1 MKKFIEVCAETA
13 GEKVMENRGNFK
25 LKGFQLKRR
34 IKETFA
40 MFLSILMVASVI
52 SVPVKAERYSG
63 DDSAAG
69 KTYFGGDVISFTG
82 SYGKIKIVPVTA
94 PDDGIFL
101 LRDLE
106 PDSSTAPSVGTAGQ
120 YYYKSTFT
128 LPSRSTLSVSLP
140 DYYFSDGFELVYYQ
154 SSDNTEGTVDDN
166 PTSTI
171 NLLMEYGFRIDY
183 YGISGSLI
191 TNSSSVNVYEPTN
204 KDDSG
209 SIIWSAEKE
218 NVAISDYDPIEDNAV
233 IAWST
238 DSGDGTAATL
248 DGSYVKCGETV
259 SLLRFQADTHP
270 DGVLK
275 LYPVHNRADG
285 PATVSMD
292 DYELNEDGTIPET
305 VYSPEILKT
314 SGDQR
319 TYSVT
324 YIPVSSLEK
333 DTETGK
339 YIVEPGI
346 TYTDE
351 STSYPRVPGKYVVRA
366 EAEESDTA
374 FNADGDITERGF
386 TATQAL
392 NTFEVYGYPSGG
404 EVTGKSDLK
413 YTGSAQDLVTVV
425 QPEGGVFVFSDEE
438 EGNFTE
444 SIPQGTDA
452 GNYDIYYQIKG
463 DDYYL
468 DSEVDSLTV
477 TIDKAEYDPVPTV
490 TLDDWRF
497 NESANSPAV
506 ENADDGATIKY
517 TYKLRRAAESAYS
530 EDVPS
535 EVGEYVVR
543 ARIGATLNHEA
554 VTVTDEFEILKG
566 QFTPHL
572 TMDDWKYGETA
583 KTPVLQ
589 DNISGGAVT
598 YTYWLDGEE
607 DEYDTPPEAPGD
619 YHVKAE
625 IAETD
630 EYEEAFAVADYTVSK
645 GEITPSVSIEGWSYG
660 QSPKEPVITGNT
672 GHGTETVQYKEKGQE
687 DTSYSEDVPENAG
700 DYTIRAIIGE
710 TDYYNEAVTD
720 PVNFT
725 IGRASFAPT
734 VAFVDFNYGE
744 TPADPVITGNTGG
757 GAVSYAYRLQSAT
770 EEEYVSGLP
779 GSTTPAGEYILK
791 ATIEETVN
799 YPSAEA
805 TTEFTIAKATLGAH
819 VSISNWTYGETA
831 NTPSVDKNPESATVK
846 YEYKLK
852 TAAASAYSETVPTD
866 AGEYVV
872 RATIPESTN
881 YNEDVSTADFSIAK
895 ALISPSLSMDDWIY
909 GETAS
914 TPVVTGN
921 TGNGAV
927 TYAYRLQSAT
937 EEGYTTGL
945 PDSTTE
951 AGDYILKASV
961 AETDN
966 YLDSVITDEFSI
978 LPAELSPSIEIAGW
992 TYGDAPNTPTVYG
1005 NIESGTE
1012 TIQYK
1017 AKDNEESEYTTEVP
1031 ENAGIYQV
1039 RVLIAATANY
1049 KEAVSDPTEFTIA
1062 KADAYIKNETATSLS
1077 YTGEEQP
1084 LLDSSIEAEGGF
1096 LLFAC
1101 GTNGSEVPIEDAWN
1115 EIIPEEVNAGDYYV
1129 WIRIIGDDNHNDMAP
1144 AVRRIKI
1151 EKAGNSLTLPAAKN
1165 LTYNAEYQQLLKAGK
1180 AEFGNVY
1187 YGFEKNGNYSDSL
1200 PEGKDAKT
1208 YTIWVKAIGDE
1219 NHADIDPV
1227 DVTVT
1232 IEKKTVGLKWS
1243 DLTFKYDGKKH
1254 VPTATLTGVISGDTC
1269 KVSVS
1274 GEASTAGKHTATAE
1288 KLTNNNYVLP
1298 SSNTTTFTIGTALPT
1313 LKTAPAAKSLTEN
1326 GDYQELVTAGVAVN
1340 GTLLY
1345 SFSKDKDYST
1355 EIPKGKDAG
1364 TYTVWYKVNGNSV
1377 DGKKCYEDLDPV
1389 SLSVTIAKKPDEKK
1403 DDDNK
1408 VTTLKPG
1415 SVSISVSN
1423 AIYGGNAPTPVVTSA
1438 TNDVSKASISYKPAA
1453 APDTAF
1459 TGTMPSE
1466 VGNYVAVVTL
1476 PGNNEYTGCTATC
1489 GFSISYMQVPA
1500 GAYAIEGT
1508 QGVGGWYTSDV
1519 ILEPAAGY
1527 QVSVGNRGQFTSQ
1540 PVLLNEAS
1548 AGASFYIK
1556 KTATGEQSAAIQIA
1570 TLRIDALKP
1579 QIHDMETGGTYFTDK
1594 NGVLKGTA
1602 SDKNLDKVLVDGNTV
1617 KTENDGN
1624 GNVTFDLPSGKRKQK
1639 VEVTVVDKAGNE
1651 AQIEVIT
1658 APEWMKDGIIREGDL
1673 FLEADTEYKTPEGSE
1688 TWTKDGDDTTY
1699 MPGISFYADEGDVT
1713 FHKH

>member
-1 MKKFIEVCAETA
+1 
-13 GEKVMENRGNFK
+13 MEDRGRFS

-34 IKETFA
+34 AKETLA

-52 SVPVKAERYSG
+52 SVPVKAETYSG
-63 DDSAAG
+63 DDSGAG
-69 KTYFGGDVISFTG
+69 KIYFAGDVIRFND
-82 SYGKIKIVPVTA
+82 SYGNIKVQPVTIPRDGMFSLPDLA
-94 PDDGIFL
+94 PNSASD
-101 LRDLE
+101 
-106 PDSSTAPSVGTAGQ
+106 PQVGTAGM
-120 YYYKSTFT
+120 Y
-128 LPSRSTLSVSLP
+128 
-140 DYYFSDGFELVYYQ
+140 YYQ
-154 SSDNTEGTVDDN
+154 SSFTLPTRNTLTVTLPDDYYSEGFDLAFVQNENNISGEVDGKN
-166 PTSTI
+166 TSTI
-171 NLLMEYGFRIDY
+171 ELMMDYGFKIDY
-183 YGISGSLI
+183 YGISGAWI
-191 TNSSSVNVYEPTN
+191 TNSSAVNVYEP
-204 KDDSG
+204 KSSDDG
-209 SIIWSAEKE
+209 RELMWEVIQE
-218 NVAISDYDPIEDNAV
+218 NEAISDYDPDEDNAV

-238 DSGDGTAATL
+238 DSGDRTAATL
-248 DGSYVKCGETV
+248 DGSYVKCGEIV
-259 SLLRFQADTHP
+259 SLVRFQADTHS
-270 DGVLK
+270 DGILK
-275 LYPVHNRADG
+275 LYPVYNRADG

-333 DTETGK
+333 DIETGK
-339 YIVEPGI
+339 YIVEPGT
-346 TYTDE
+346 TYMDE
-351 STSYPRVPGKYVVRA
+351 GTRYPRVPGKYVVRA

-645 GEITPSVSIEGWSYG
+645 GEIMPSVSIEDWSYG

-895 ALISPSLSMDDWIY
+895 ASISPSLSMDDWTY

-1005 NIESGTE
+1005 NIEGGTE

-1017 AKDNEESEYTTEVP
+1017 AKDAEDSEYSTDVP
-1031 ENAGIYQV
+1031 ENAGTYQV

-1077 YTGEEQP
+1077 YTGEKQP

-1096 LLFAC
+1096 LLFAP
-1101 GTNGSEVPIEDAWN
+1101 GTNGSEVPIEDAWD
-1115 EIIPEEVNAGDYYV
+1115 EVIPEEVNAGDYYV

-1165 LTYNAEYQQLLKAGK
+1165 LTYNAEYQQLIKAGK
-1180 AEFGNVY
+1180 AEFGTVY

-1326 GDYQELVTAGVAVN
+1326 VDYQELVTAGVAVN

-1345 SFSKDKDYST
+1345 SLAKDKDYST

-1364 TYTVWYKVNGNSV
+1364 TYTVWYKVNGNFV

-1389 SLSVTIAKKPDEKK
+1389 SLTVTIARKPDEKK

-1500 GAYAIEGT
+1500 GAYAIKGT

-1519 ILEPAAGY
+1519 TLEPAAGY

-1540 PVLLNEAS
+1540 PVLLSEAN

-1651 AQIEVIT
+1651 ARIEVIT

-1688 TWTKDGDDTTY
+1688 NWTKDGDDTTY

>member
-1 MKKFIEVCAETA
+1 M
-13 GEKVMENRGNFK
+13 EKRGNFK

-34 IKETFA
+34 IKETLA

-94 PDDGIFL
+94 PDDGVFL

-128 LPSRSTLSVSLP
+128 LPSRSTLSVPLP

-218 NVAISDYDPIEDNAV
+218 NEAISDYDPIEDNAV

-248 DGSYVKCGETV
+248 DGSYVKCGEIV
-259 SLLRFQADTHP
+259 SLVRFQADTHS

-275 LYPVHNRADG
+275 LYPVYNRADG

-324 YIPVSSLEK
+324 YIPVNSLEK
-333 DTETGK
+333 DIETGK
-339 YIVEPGI
+339 YIVEPGT

-351 STSYPRVPGKYVVRA
+351 GTRYPRVPGKYVVRA

-438 EGNFTE
+438 EGDFTE
-444 SIPQGTDA
+444 TVPQGTDA
-452 GNYDIYYQIKG
+452 GDYEIYYQIKG

-497 NESANSPAV
+497 NETANDPSV
-506 ENADDGATIKY
+506 ENADDGATIQY

-543 ARIGATLNHEA
+543 AQIGETLNHEA
-554 VTVTDEFEILKG
+554 VTVTDDFEILKG

-645 GEITPSVSIEGWSYG
+645 GEITPSVSIEDWSYG

-895 ALISPSLSMDDWIY
+895 ASISPSLSMDDWTY

-951 AGDYILKASV
+951 SGDYILKASV

-1005 NIESGTE
+1005 NIEGGTE

-1017 AKDNEESEYTTEVP
+1017 AKDAEDSEYSTDVP
-1031 ENAGIYQV
+1031 ENAGTYQV

-1096 LLFAC
+1096 LLFAR

-1151 EKAGNSLTLPAAKN
+1151 EKAGNSLTLPAVKN

-1298 SSNTTTFTIGTALPT
+1298 SSNTTTYTIGTALPT
-1313 LKTAPAAKSLTEN
+1313 LKTAPAAKSLTES

-1345 SFSKDKDYST
+1345 SLAKDKDYST
-1355 EIPKGKDAG
+1355 DIPKGKDAG

-1389 SLSVTIAKKPDEKK
+1389 SLTVTIARKPDEKK

-1500 GAYAIEGT
+1500 GAYAIKGT

-1519 ILEPAAGY
+1519 TLEPAAGY

-1540 PVLLNEAS
+1540 PVLLSEAN

-1617 KTENDGN
+1617 KTESDGN

-1639 VEVTVVDKAGNE
+1639 VEVTVIDKAGNE
-1651 AQIEVIT
+1651 SKIEVIT

>member
-1 MKKFIEVCAETA
+1 M
-13 GEKVMENRGNFK
+13 
-25 LKGFQLKRR
+25 
-34 IKETFA
+34 
-40 MFLSILMVASVI
+40 
-52 SVPVKAERYSG
+52 
-63 DDSAAG
+63 
-69 KTYFGGDVISFTG
+69 
-82 SYGKIKIVPVTA
+82 
-94 PDDGIFL
+94 
-101 LRDLE
+101 
-106 PDSSTAPSVGTAGQ
+106 
-120 YYYKSTFT
+120 
-128 LPSRSTLSVSLP
+128 
-140 DYYFSDGFELVYYQ
+140 
-154 SSDNTEGTVDDN
+154 
-166 PTSTI
+166 
-171 NLLMEYGFRIDY
+171 
-183 YGISGSLI
+183 
-191 TNSSSVNVYEPTN
+191 
-204 KDDSG
+204 
-209 SIIWSAEKE
+209 
-218 NVAISDYDPIEDNAV
+218 
-233 IAWST
+233 
-238 DSGDGTAATL
+238 
-248 DGSYVKCGETV
+248 
-259 SLLRFQADTHP
+259 
-270 DGVLK
+270 
-275 LYPVHNRADG
+275 
-285 PATVSMD
+285 
-292 DYELNEDGTIPET
+292 
-305 VYSPEILKT
+305 
-314 SGDQR
+314 
-319 TYSVT
+319 
-324 YIPVSSLEK
+324 
-333 DTETGK
+333 
-339 YIVEPGI
+339 
-346 TYTDE
+346 
-351 STSYPRVPGKYVVRA
+351 
-366 EAEESDTA
+366 
-374 FNADGDITERGF
+374 
-386 TATQAL
+386 
-392 NTFEVYGYPSGG
+392 
-404 EVTGKSDLK
+404 
-413 YTGSAQDLVTVV
+413 
-425 QPEGGVFVFSDEE
+425 
-438 EGNFTE
+438 
-444 SIPQGTDA
+444 
-452 GNYDIYYQIKG
+452 
-463 DDYYL
+463 
-468 DSEVDSLTV
+468 
-477 TIDKAEYDPVPTV
+477 
-490 TLDDWRF
+490 
-497 NESANSPAV
+497 
-506 ENADDGATIKY
+506 
-517 TYKLRRAAESAYS
+517 
-530 EDVPS
+530 
-535 EVGEYVVR
+535 
-543 ARIGATLNHEA
+543 
-554 VTVTDEFEILKG
+554 
-566 QFTPHL
+566 
-572 TMDDWKYGETA
+572 
-583 KTPVLQ
+583 
-589 DNISGGAVT
+589 
-598 YTYWLDGEE
+598 
-607 DEYDTPPEAPGD
+607 
-619 YHVKAE
+619 
-625 IAETD
+625 
-630 EYEEAFAVADYTVSK
+630 
-645 GEITPSVSIEGWSYG
+645 
-660 QSPKEPVITGNT
+660 
-672 GHGTETVQYKEKGQE
+672 
-687 DTSYSEDVPENAG
+687 
-700 DYTIRAIIGE
+700 
-710 TDYYNEAVTD
+710 
-720 PVNFT
+720 
-725 IGRASFAPT
+725 
-734 VAFVDFNYGE
+734 
-744 TPADPVITGNTGG
+744 
-757 GAVSYAYRLQSAT
+757 
-770 EEEYVSGLP
+770 
-779 GSTTPAGEYILK
+779 
-791 ATIEETVN
+791 
-799 YPSAEA
+799 
-805 TTEFTIAKATLGAH
+805 
-819 VSISNWTYGETA
+819 
-831 NTPSVDKNPESATVK
+831 K

-895 ALISPSLSMDDWIY
+895 ASISPSLSMDDWTY

-937 EEGYTTGL
+937 EEGYTSGL

-961 AETDN
+961 AETNN
-966 YLDSVITDEFSI
+966 YFDSVITDEFSI
-978 LPAELSPSIEIAGW
+978 FPAELSPSIEIAGW

-1012 TIQYK
+1012 TFQYK
-1017 AKDNEESEYTTEVP
+1017 AKDDEDSEYTTDVP
-1031 ENAGIYQV
+1031 ENAGTYQV

-1096 LLFAC
+1096 LLFAR

-1165 LTYNAEYQQLLKAGK
+1165 LTYNAEYQQLLKAGE
-1180 AEFGNVY
+1180 AEFGTVY
-1187 YGFEKNGNYSDSL
+1187 YGFEKNGNYSDSV

-1208 YTIWVKAIGDE
+1208 YTIWVKVIGDE

-1227 DVTVT
+1227 KATVT
-1232 IEKKTVGLKWS
+1232 IDKKQVGLKWS

-1313 LKTAPAAKSLTEN
+1313 LKTAPAAKNLTEN

-1345 SFSKDKDYST
+1345 SLAKDKDYST
-1355 EIPKGKDAG
+1355 DIPKGKDAG

-1377 DGKKCYEDLDPV
+1377 DGKKCYDDLDPV

-1500 GAYAIEGT
+1500 GAYAIKGT

-1519 ILEPAAGY
+1519 TLEPAAGY

-1540 PVLLNEAS
+1540 PVLLNEAN
-1548 AGASFYIK
+1548 AGASFYIR

-1570 TLRIDALKP
+1570 ALRIDALKP

-1594 NGVLKGTA
+1594 KGVLKGTA

-1617 KTENDGN
+1617 KTESDGN

-1651 AQIEVIT
+1651 SKIEVIT